1 MDEYGQVLK
10 GIKKEQLINYLIDKI
25 GKFEK

>member
-25 GKFEK
+25 EKFEK